1 MKARKSLPVTVAAI
15 LLAVAPGVAR
25 SQAPSSG
32 STTGASS
39 ASNTRGAVA
48 GRVMGASNPLGAAAV
63 YAYQVVD
70 RSLQK
75 VATDLQGNFRFDQ
88 LPAGVYNIIAHR
100 IGFVPAVVRL
110 TRSTAEAYQFLEI
123 QLARQAASASG
134 AGGQAAD
141 FWSIRSKIPADV
153 LRDIEAVSL
162 ASAQLEASHGTSG
175 TAASDFADFKT
186 ELAAVSGV
194 DSTLAGAQSQMKG
207 GQVDVEGRIGKLQ
220 VGLSGK
226 LLQLASGAASTQ
238 SFTDGEVRALSLAVG
253 NGSSNQI
260 SVTSLTNR
268 LTGRPAGGGFSFGR
282 DDAGQPVD
290 FENYR
295 VSWSQ
300 EHGKS
305 GRSDFAA
312 QYTSESNYHRVG
324 LFDPP
329 DIPEASR
336 AWLFEGSYTAA
347 LGDSGTIQ
355 AGVRYRERQSEL
367 VGFGRGNELDEANRA
382 NVDVFGQGGVRIS
395 PAVLVEYGMFSTLR
409 DGSVALTPKGGV
421 VVQLGP
427 TWQAETSFS
436 RRVFQNAED
445 LRTDFLPV
453 LMRSA
458 DFCEQG
464 GESCYSLT
472 LSRKKDDDD
481 KISLGA
487 AQRTITETSRLY
499 FSEDLLDREE
509 SLYLVRGDRLPEV
522 QFELQH
528 RLAPRVISKLSS
540 SYASGG
546 GGIFFATDRKHYENR
561 LSYAVTSLDTQFKA
575 TETGVFLAFHKLT
588 QDLQPVKRSARSGGS
603 EAEFEKLRL
612 VVSQNLN
619 VLVDLGTDW
628 IVRLDV
634 EVSRGSEVARPA
646 GADLTV
652 RGGDD
657 ELRKRF
663 VGGFAVRF

>member
-1 MKARKSLPVTVAAI
+1 MTVAAF
-15 LLAVAPGVAR
+15 LLAVAPGMAR
-25 SQAPSSG
+25 AQAKPAG
-32 STTGASS
+32 LS
-39 ASNTRGAVA
+39 ASARGAVA
-48 GRVMGASNPLGAAAV
+48 GRVMGASNPLNAAAV

-123 QLARQAASASG
+123 QLARQAAAASG
-134 AGGQAAD
+134 AGGRAAD

-153 LRDIEAVSL
+153 LRDIESVSL
-162 ASAQLEASHGTSG
+162 ASAARTAPTDSLAIAGPTGIAAGDFADLKTQLEA
-175 TAASDFADFKT
+175 
-186 ELAAVSGV
+186 LSGV
-194 DSTLAGAQSQMKG
+194 NSDLEGAQSQMKG
-207 GQVDVEGRIGKLQ
+207 GKVDVEGRLGKLQ
-220 VGLSGK
+220 VDLSGK
-226 LLQLASGAASTQ
+226 LLQLAGDTASTQ
-238 SFTDGEVRALSLAVG
+238 AYTDGEVRALSLAVE
-253 NGSSNQI
+253 NGPANRI

-268 LTGRPAGGGFSFGR
+268 LTNRPTGGDLAVGR
-282 DDAGQPVD
+282 DDAGLPVD

-305 GRSDFAA
+305 GRSDFSA
-312 QYTSESNYHRVG
+312 QYTNESNYHRVG

-367 VGFGRGNELDEANRA
+367 PGFGRSAELDQANRS

-421 VVQLGP
+421 VVQLGEN
-427 TWQAETSFS
+427 WQAESSFS
-436 RRVFQNAED
+436 RRVFQNAD
-445 LRTDFLPV
+445 DQRTDFLPV

-472 LSRKKDDDD
+472 VSRKKGDDE

-499 FSEDLLDREE
+499 FSEDLLDRQE
-509 SLYLVRGDRLPEV
+509 SLYLVRGDRMPEV

-528 RLAPRVISKLSS
+528 RLAPRIVSKLSS
-540 SYASGG
+540 SIASGG
-546 GGIFFATDRKHYENR
+546 GGIFYATDRKHYENR
-561 LSYAVTSLDTQFKA
+561 LTYAVTSLDTQFKA
-575 TETGVFLAFHKLT
+575 TETGVFLAFHKLS
-588 QDLQPVKRSARSGGS
+588 QDLEPVKKGPKSGGS

-628 IVRLDV
+628 IVRLDL
-634 EVSRGSEVARPA
+634 EVSRGSEVAHQA
-646 GADLTV
+646 GASTA
-652 RGGDD
+652 RGDD

>member
-1 MKARKSLPVTVAAI
+1 MNARKSLPVTVAAF
-15 LLAVAPGVAR
+15 LLAIAPGVAR
-25 SQAPSSG
+25 AQAQP
-32 STTGASS
+32 TGLS
-39 ASNTRGAVA
+39 AAAKGAVA

-123 QLARQAASASG
+123 QLARQTAGAGG

-153 LRDIEAVSL
+153 LRDIETEAVRL
-162 ASAQLEASHGTSG
+162 ASAAQPESPRSI
-175 TAASDFADFKT
+175 AAGDFADFKT
-186 ELAAVSGV
+186 ELEAVSGV
-194 DSTLAGAQSQMKG
+194 DSSLEGAQSQMKG
-207 GQVDVEGRIGKLQ
+207 GKVDVEGRLGKLQ
-220 VGLSGK
+220 VGLTGK
-226 LLQLASGAASTQ
+226 LLQLASDTANTQ
-238 SFTDGEVRALSLAVG
+238 TYTDGEVRALSLAVG
-253 NGSSNQI
+253 NGPANQI

-268 LTGRPAGGGFSFGR
+268 LTNRPVGGDLVVGR
-282 DDAGQPVD
+282 DEAGLPVD

-305 GRSDFAA
+305 GRSEFAA

-336 AWLFEGSYTAA
+336 AWLFEGSYTKA

-355 AGVRYRERQSEL
+355 AGVRYRERQSDL
-367 VGFGRGNELDEANRA
+367 VGFGRGNDLDQANRA

-427 TWQAETSFS
+427 VWQAETSFS

-445 LRTDFLPV
+445 QRTDFLPV

-472 LSRKKDDDD
+472 FSRRQGDDE

-499 FSEDLLDREE
+499 FSEDLLDRQE

-522 QFELQH
+522 QFQLQH
-528 RLAPRVISKLSS
+528 RLAPRIVSKLSS
-540 SYASGG
+540 SIASGG
-546 GGIFFATDRKHYENR
+546 GGIFYATDRKHYENR
-561 LSYAVTSLDTQFKA
+561 LSYAVTSLDTQFQA
-575 TETGVFLAFHKLT
+575 TETGVFLAFHKLS
-588 QDLQPVKRSARSGGS
+588 QDLEPVKRSAKSGGS

-628 IVRLDV
+628 IVRLDL
-634 EVSRGSEVARPA
+634 EVSRGAEVARQA
-646 GADLTV
+646 GASTA
-652 RGGDD
+652 RGDD